1 MSLSLFYRD
10 QAAHQKNAADS
21 ATLDNVRDRC
31 RRAAS
36 AWTTL
41 AVRSERGDDTRA
53 QATTSALLDQAS
65 ENSNRG
71 SLEQDLHLHRGDH
84 D

>member
-1 MSLSLFYRD
+1 MSLSLSYRD
-10 QAAHQKNAADS
+10 QAAHQQTAADS
-21 ATLDNVRDRC
+21 AVLDNVRDRC

-53 QATTSALLDQAS
+53 QAAISAFVDAAN
-65 ENSNRG
+65 ENPDRG
-71 SLEQDLHLHRGDH
+71 SVEQDLHRGDH